1 MARAFSRRCD
11 LVRQSEIRQMSI
23 ESDKVE
29 GINMS
34 QGICAIPSPA
44 LVRAAA
50 AAAMEAGENSYTRYD
65 GIAELR
71 AAIARKLK
79 WFNGIAADPATDIIV
94 SAGSTGA
101 FYSACLALLDPG
113 DEVILFEPSY
123 GYHISTLRAVEA
135 VPVFVTMSPPDWTFD
150 PAALE
155 KAATPRTKGIL
166 VNTPANP
173 SGKVFT
179 RAELEAIAAFAAQ
192 HDLFVFTDE
201 IYEHITYDGR
211 PHVSPGSLPSLA
223 ARTITISGVSK
234 TFSVTGW
241 RIGYSV
247 SEASWARMIG
257 YMSDLVYVCAPAPLQ
272 WGVAK
277 ALDGLPAAHYETL
290 RGELAV
296 KREKICTAL
305 KRGGLSPCVPQGAYY
320 VLADV
325 SKLPGRTAKER
336 AMGLLRDK
344 GVAFVPGEAFFRD
357 PADGARL
364 GRFCFAIPDD
374 ELEEACRR
382 LAAL

>member
-1 MARAFSRRCD
+1 MARTLSRRCE

-44 LVRAAA
+44 LVRQAA
-50 AAAMEAGENSYTRYD
+50 AAAMEAGQNSYTRYD

-71 AAIARKLK
+71 SAIARKLK
-79 WFNGIAADPATDIIV
+79 SFNGIAADPATDIIV
-94 SAGSTGA
+94 SSGSTGA

-123 GYHISTLRAVEA
+123 GYHGSTLRAVEA
-135 VPVFVTMSPPDWTFD
+135 VPAYVRMKAPDWTFAPED
-150 PAALE
+150 LE
-155 KAATPRTKGIL
+155 RAATPRTKGIM

-179 RAELEAIAAFAAQ
+179 REELEWIAAFAVK

-211 PHVSPGSLPSLA
+211 RHVSPASLPSLA
-223 ARTITISGVSK
+223 PRTITISGVSK
-234 TFSVTGW
+234 TFSITGW
-241 RIGYSV
+241 RIGWSV
-247 SEASWARMIG
+247 SDAKWARMIG

-277 ALDGLPAAHYETL
+277 ALDGLASSHYEGL
-290 RGELAV
+290 RDELAV
-296 KREKICTAL
+296 KREKICAAL
-305 KRGGLSPCVPQGAYY
+305 TKGGLTP
-320 VLADV
+320 
-325 SKLPGRTAKER
+325 
-336 AMGLLRDK
+336 
-344 GVAFVPGEAFFRD
+344 
-357 PADGARL
+357 
-364 GRFCFAIPDD
+364 
-374 ELEEACRR
+374 
-382 LAAL
+382 